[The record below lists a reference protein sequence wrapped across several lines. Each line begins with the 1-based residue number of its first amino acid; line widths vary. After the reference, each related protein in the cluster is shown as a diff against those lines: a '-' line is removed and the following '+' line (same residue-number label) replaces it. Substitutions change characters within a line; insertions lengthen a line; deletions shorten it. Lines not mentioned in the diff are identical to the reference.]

1 MVGAET
7 RSLSISERS
16 VHAAGSEANIIF
28 GRRRDPPMSVR
39 QYRDKR
45 SMMRTDS
52 VTTAAGSANR
62 TSSRV
67 GLVARSP
74 EGHAAKTM
82 QIKGHEDQWVDI
94 QAHTFRN
101 WVNEH
106 VRPPTARVQDLAADL
121 KDGRVLCELVE
132 DLQNKKILPAW
143 SRSPPGNR
151 HQMLENVSKALAAIA
166 DDGVKLVN
174 IGELYPCIAIRV
186 AHYCIISYAPPT
198 ASLREKKKRIIRKK
212 KKRNLIIF
220 LY

>member
-1 MVGAET
+1 
-7 RSLSISERS
+7 
-16 VHAAGSEANIIF
+16 
-28 GRRRDPPMSVR
+28 
-39 QYRDKR
+39 
-45 SMMRTDS
+45 MRTD
-52 VTTAAGSANR
+52 VPAAAATGPRISHI
-62 TSSRV
+62 

-106 VRPPTARVQDLAADL
+106 VSPSNRVRDLAEDL

-132 DLQNKKILPAW
+132 NLQQNRRVQMPAW
-143 SRSPPGNR
+143 TRHPAGNR

-174 IGELYPCIAIRV
+174 IGECPHL
-186 AHYCIISYAPPT
+186 
-198 ASLREKKKRIIRKK
+198 
-212 KKRNLIIF
+212 F
-220 LY
+220 D

>member
-1 MVGAET
+1 MT
-7 RSLSISERS
+7 
-16 VHAAGSEANIIF
+16 
-28 GRRRDPPMSVR
+28 
-39 QYRDKR
+39 
-45 SMMRTDS
+45 RTDS
-52 VTTAAGSANR
+52 SVAAAPQHR

-106 VRPPTARVQDLAADL
+106 LRPPTARVEDLATDL

-132 DLQNKKILPAW
+132 DLQGRKIVPAW
-143 SRSPPGNR
+143 SRGPPGNR
-151 HQMLENVSKALAAIA
+151 HQMLENVSKALAAVA

-174 IGELYPCIAIRV
+174 IGECSRMRYNGCVRV
-186 AHYCIISYAPPT
+186 VFTS
-198 ASLREKKKRIIRKK
+198 
-212 KKRNLIIF
+212 N
-220 LY
+220 